1 MATAPRPLVVLAGA
15 IHPDGRALLEK
26 EARVVVC
33 EDETEAGLVKA
44 AAEAQGIL
52 FRIRPPCTE
61 SLMGACQKLKVIGR
75 HGVGLDTVDIPAAT
89 RLGVAV
95 VHAPGS
101 NSQAVA
107 EHALMLMLVAV
118 KRTLVIDKQMRV
130 GDWSAGRGATM
141 KGDPQDGHRSA
152 SAGRARRRHPSG
164 RPGTPR
170 EGSAGRRL

>member
-1 MATAPRPLVVLAGA
+1 MATDPRPLIVLAGP
-15 IHPDGRALLEK
+15 IHPDGKALLEK

-33 EDETEAGLVKA
+33 EDETEAGLVKT

-52 FRIRPPCTE
+52 FRIRPRCTE
-61 SLMGACQKLKVIGR
+61 SLMGACQKLKVVGR

-107 EHALMLMLVAV
+107 EHALMLMLVSV
-118 KRTLVIDKQMRV
+118 KRTLAIDKAMRA
-130 GDWSAGRGATM
+130 GDWGAK
-141 KGDPQDGHRSA
+141 KGSSNTAHTELHGK
-152 SAGRARRRHPSG
+152 
-164 RPGTPR
+164 T
-170 EGSAGRRL
+170 